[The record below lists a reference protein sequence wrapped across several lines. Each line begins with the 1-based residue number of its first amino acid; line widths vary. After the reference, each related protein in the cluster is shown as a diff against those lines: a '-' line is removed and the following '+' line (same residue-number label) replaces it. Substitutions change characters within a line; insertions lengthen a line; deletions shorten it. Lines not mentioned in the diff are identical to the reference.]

1 MCLLLGRLEP
11 IIAEEDIVCY
21 KIVEKSDKGPLISIS
36 QRFEYI
42 LGKTYDNGI
51 PDPEKIPYRKTL
63 CGIGLYGG
71 LFHSYSSLKKRQLD
85 KDLKEVEVKCIIPKG
100 AYYFDG
106 YVSGSLAEGYASS
119 QIKIVEII
127 R

>member
-11 IIAEEDIVCY
+11 IIAKEDIVCY
-21 KIVEKSDKGPLISIS
+21 KIVEKSDKGPLVSIVQS
-36 QRFEYI
+36 FEYI

-51 PDPEKIPYRKTL
+51 PDPEEIPYYRNR
-63 CGIGLYGG
+63 CGIKLNEG
-71 LFHSYSSLKKRQLD
+71 LFHSYSSPRNNQLY
-85 KDLKEVEVKCIIPKG
+85 KDLGKVEVKCIIPKG
-100 AYYFDG
+100 AYYFEG
-106 YVSGSLAEGYASS
+106 LVNGSLAEGYASS

>member
-1 MCLLLGRLEP
+1 MCLLLRRLEP

-21 KIVEKSDKGPLISIS
+21 KIVEESNKGTLISTI

-42 LGKTYDNGI
+42 LGKTYNNGI

-71 LFHSYSSLKKRQLD
+71 LFHSYSSPRDRPLD

-100 AYYFDG
+100 AYYFNG
-106 YVSGSLAEGYASS
+106 CVNGVLIEGYASS